1 MLLSP
6 EKKYYVYR
14 LGLSLASGASLAS
27 AFAPANTPLFALA
40 ALILI
45 FYIVGV
51 TEKVSHAV
59 LWGMAFGFG
68 WFVTGISWVYYS
80 MYHYGYM
87 PLEWAYVTTCVF
99 SLALAL
105 FPTVAF
111 ALVVKFVSNPIVR
124 MALALPA
131 AFTLLEW
138 VRGWLLTGFPWLN
151 PAYAIVDW
159 PLAGLAPFIGS
170 FGVLLGLVW
179 IAGLIGA
186 IWALKGKWIYV
197 AACGITI
204 FSVLLLSMAGKQIV
218 WSEPSGEMTVRLVQ
232 PNLEPR
238 LLQQSM
244 SERFDEMYFY
254 LDNVKVEKASVDA
267 VILPESAYPLAWQ
280 QFPNDQKERLLQ
292 WVKSEKKSLLFNA
305 FWLSDGQY
313 SNAAIALDE
322 KGDLSLYQK
331 HHLVP
336 FGEFVPWGFRW
347 FIDAM
352 RIPMTDL
359 QPGNESQLAMNFA
372 GHSVAVNLCYENLF
386 GSEWIRAWDHAS
398 PELLINLSN
407 LKWFGPV
414 KAASQHLQISQMRAL
429 ETARPLLSV
438 TNSGETAYVDAHGV
452 VVKRLATDIDATMD
466 VTVTT
471 MKGEA
476 TPYVKWGDWP
486 AVILAFLMLIA
497 AFICTFA
504 EKRLQKG

>member
-1 MLLSP
+1 MDLVRAIDFVCSRPEVNNQKIAVEGGSQGGAFSLVACALDKRIKVAAPHIPFLTDFRDYFKICPWPKSSFEHYLKKNPDKTWDDIYGLLAYFDVKNFAPRIQCPIVMGIGLQDNTCPPHTNFASYNLIP
-6 EKKYYVYR
+6 SEKKYYVYR

-87 PLEWAYVTTCVF
+87 LLEWTYVTTCVF

-186 IWALKGKWIYV
+186 IWALKG
-197 AACGITI
+197 
-204 FSVLLLSMAGKQIV
+204 
-218 WSEPSGEMTVRLVQ
+218 
-232 PNLEPR
+232 
-238 LLQQSM
+238 
-244 SERFDEMYFY
+244 
-254 LDNVKVEKASVDA
+254 
-267 VILPESAYPLAWQ
+267 
-280 QFPNDQKERLLQ
+280 
-292 WVKSEKKSLLFNA
+292 
-305 FWLSDGQY
+305 
-313 SNAAIALDE
+313 
-322 KGDLSLYQK
+322 
-331 HHLVP
+331 
-336 FGEFVPWGFRW
+336 
-347 FIDAM
+347 
-352 RIPMTDL
+352 
-359 QPGNESQLAMNFA
+359 
-372 GHSVAVNLCYENLF
+372 
-386 GSEWIRAWDHAS
+386 
-398 PELLINLSN
+398 
-407 LKWFGPV
+407 
-414 KAASQHLQISQMRAL
+414 
-429 ETARPLLSV
+429 
-438 TNSGETAYVDAHGV
+438 
-452 VVKRLATDIDATMD
+452 
-466 VTVTT
+466 
-471 MKGEA
+471 
-476 TPYVKWGDWP
+476 
-486 AVILAFLMLIA
+486 
-497 AFICTFA
+497 
-504 EKRLQKG
+504 

>member
-27 AFAPANTPLFALA
+27 AFAPANTPLLALA

-87 PLEWAYVTTCVF
+87 PLEWTYVTTCVF

-170 FGVLLGLVW
+170 FGVLLGV
-179 IAGLIGA
+179 G
-186 IWALKGKWIYV
+186 
-197 AACGITI
+197 
-204 FSVLLLSMAGKQIV
+204 S
-218 WSEPSGEMTVRLVQ
+218 
-232 PNLEPR
+232 
-238 LLQQSM
+238 
-244 SERFDEMYFY
+244 
-254 LDNVKVEKASVDA
+254 
-267 VILPESAYPLAWQ
+267 LA
-280 QFPNDQKERLLQ
+280 
-292 WVKSEKKSLLFNA
+292 
-305 FWLSDGQY
+305 
-313 SNAAIALDE
+313 
-322 KGDLSLYQK
+322 
-331 HHLVP
+331 
-336 FGEFVPWGFRW
+336 
-347 FIDAM
+347 
-352 RIPMTDL
+352 
-359 QPGNESQLAMNFA
+359 
-372 GHSVAVNLCYENLF
+372 
-386 GSEWIRAWDHAS
+386 
-398 PELLINLSN
+398 
-407 LKWFGPV
+407 
-414 KAASQHLQISQMRAL
+414 
-429 ETARPLLSV
+429 
-438 TNSGETAYVDAHGV
+438 
-452 VVKRLATDIDATMD
+452 
-466 VTVTT
+466 
-471 MKGEA
+471 
-476 TPYVKWGDWP
+476 
-486 AVILAFLMLIA
+486 
-497 AFICTFA
+497 
-504 EKRLQKG
+504 